1 MGLLHVLSLYAQQH
15 LGLSITRAG
24 KEYRAQER
32 YVLRRSLAAFE
43 IDCVFDVGANSG
55 QFADLVRESGFKGP
69 IVSFAPVPELAAGL
83 RRRAA
88 GRRDWFV
95 EELALDERVHDVEF
109 HVMSMTQFS
118 SLLRPS
124 TRETASQSRLN
135 TVSKTI
141 QVTTGTLEA
150 AFDKYQRRLGFRR
163 PFLKMDT
170 QGKDVDVAR
179 GAGDRLQQFAAIM
192 TELAVKRLYDGQPD
206 FRQALEFYFDR
217 GFEVAAMLPTHPH
230 FPQMIEVDCVLHN
243 PALTDRPQAS

>member
-1 MGLLHVLSLYAQQH
+1 
-15 LGLSITRAG
+15 
-24 KEYRAQER
+24 
-32 YVLRRSLAAFE
+32 
-43 IDCVFDVGANSG
+43 
-55 QFADLVRESGFKGP
+55 
-69 IVSFAPVPELAAGL
+69 
-83 RRRAA
+83 
-88 GRRDWFV
+88 
-95 EELALDERVHDVEF
+95 
-109 HVMSMTQFS
+109 MSMTQFS

-124 TRETASQSRLN
+124 TKETASQSRLN